1 MSQGFHIVTRYLPV
15 ALATALMAACGGGSG
30 GSSNDGKPTTGSMKL
45 SVTDAPIDSAEAVWV
60 QFRAVEF
67 KPEGGEP
74 VMQELRNT
82 SGALDPQELDLLAL
96 QDGRA
101 AVLVNNVV
109 LPAGRYEWIRL
120 LVDNQPNVRDSYI
133 LMKNGSECELRVPS
147 GDESGLKMNR
157 GFTLPAEGSVALTVD
172 FDLRKSIH
180 APPGQQGSGL
190 KCTQGYLMRP
200 VLRLV
205 QDSEVGA
212 IAGTVDLSRRSDPAC
227 TRMVYVFS
235 DGQNP
240 ANSTTPDDDDGI
252 GVESV
257 VAVKA
262 DEVTG
267 AYKATF
273 LTSGNYTVAYTCAV
287 DEPGADDSLDVPPFS
302 FGPDKQGATVQ
313 PNLVTTVNF
322 GPLPPAP

>member
-1 MSQGFHIVTRYLPV
+1 MTTFTIATKALVATAAV
-15 ALATALMAACGGGSG
+15 ALLAACGGGSD
-30 GSSNDGKPTTGSMKL
+30 DGDKAMTGTLKL
-45 SVTDAPIDSAEAVWV
+45 SVTDSPVDDAREVWV

-67 KPEGGEP
+67 KPEGGAP
-74 VMQELRNT
+74 VMQELRNS
-82 SGALDPQELDLLAL
+82 SGVLQPQRLDLLAL
-96 QDGRA
+96 QGGQA

-120 LVDNQPNVRDSYI
+120 LVDNQPSVRDSYI
-133 LMKNGSECELRVPS
+133 MMMDGSECELRIPS

-157 GFTLPAEGSVALTVD
+157 GFTLPADGSVALTVD

-180 APPGQQGSGL
+180 APPGQQGSGMN
-190 KCTQGYLMRP
+190 CTQGFLMRP

-212 IAGTVDLSRRSDPAC
+212 IAGTVDLSRRLDPAC
-227 TRMVYVFS
+227 ARMVYVFP
-235 DGQNP
+235 DGENP
-240 ANSTTPDDDDGI
+240 ANSTTPDDYDGL
-252 GVESV
+252 GVEPLV
-257 VAVKA
+257 MVQA

-273 LTSGNYTVAYTCAV
+273 LPRGNYTVAYTCAV
-287 DEPGADDSLDVPPFS
+287 DEPGVDDSLDVPAFS

-313 PNLVTTVNF
+313 PNLITTVNF

>member
-1 MSQGFHIVTRYLPV
+1 MTTFTITTKVLVVTAAA
-15 ALATALMAACGGGSG
+15 ALLAACGGGSG
-30 GSSNDGKPTTGSMKL
+30 GDGDKANTGTLKL
-45 SVTDAPIDSAEAVWV
+45 SVTDSPVDDAREVWV

-67 KPEGGEP
+67 KPEGGAP

-82 SGALDPQELDLLAL
+82 SGVLEPQRLDLLAL
-96 QDGRA
+96 QGGQA

-120 LVDNQPNVRDSYI
+120 LVDNQPSVRDSYI
-133 LMKNGSECELRVPS
+133 LMMDGSECELRVPS

-180 APPGQQGSGL
+180 APPGQQGSGMN
-190 KCTQGYLMRP
+190 CTQGYLMRP

-212 IAGTVDLSRRSDPAC
+212 IAGTVDLSRRLDPAC
-227 TRMVYVFS
+227 ARMVYIFS
-235 DGQNP
+235 DGANP
-240 ANSTTPDDDDGI
+240 ANSTTPDDYDGL
-252 GVESV
+252 GVEPLV
-257 VAVKA
+257 MVKA

-267 AYKATF
+267 AYRATF
-273 LTSGNYTVAYTCAV
+273 LPSGNYTVAYTCAV
-287 DEPGADDSLDVPPFS
+287 DEPGVDDSLDAPAFS

-313 PNLVTTVNF
+313 PNLITTVNF
-322 GPLPPAP
+322 GPLPTAP

>member
-1 MSQGFHIVTRYLPV
+1 MTTTTSRIARTLAVTAAA
-15 ALATALMAACGGGSG
+15 ALIAACGGSG
-30 GSSNDGKPTTGSMKL
+30 GDGDKTQTGRLKL
-45 SVTDAPIDSAEAVWV
+45 SVTDSPVDRAKEVWV

-67 KPEGGEP
+67 KPEGGAP
-74 VMQELRNT
+74 IMQELRNT
-82 SGALDPQELDLLAL
+82 SGVLEPQTLNLLAL
-96 QDGRA
+96 QGGQA
-101 AVLVNNVV
+101 AVLVNNAV

-133 LMKNGSECELRVPS
+133 LMNDGSECEMRVPS

-157 GFTLPAEGSVALTVD
+157 GFTLPADGSVALTVD

-190 KCTQGYLMRP
+190 ECTQGFLMRP

-212 IAGTVDLSRRSDPAC
+212 IAGTVDLSRRSTVDC
-227 TRMVYVFS
+227 SRMVYVFS
-235 DGQNP
+235 DGQNA
-240 ANSTTPDDDDGI
+240 ANSTTPDDFDGL
-252 GVESV
+252 GVEPV
-257 VAVKA
+257 VMVQA
-262 DEVTG
+262 DEVSG

-273 LTSGNYTVAYTCAV
+273 LPGGNYTVAYTCDV
-287 DEPGADDSLDVPPFS
+287 DEPGADDSLDTPAFA

-313 PNLVTTVNF
+313 PNLITTVNF
-322 GPLPPAP
+322 GPLPPPAP

>member
-1 MSQGFHIVTRYLPV
+1 MTTTTATTKAFVLT
-15 ALATALMAACGGGSG
+15 AATALLVACGGGG
-30 GSSNDGKPTTGSMKL
+30 GGDSDKSQTGTLKL
-45 SVTDAPIDSAEAVWV
+45 SITDSPVDDAREVWV

-133 LMKNGSECELRVPS
+133 LMKDGSECELRVPS

-190 KCTQGYLMRP
+190 NCTQGYLMRP

>member
-1 MSQGFHIVTRYLPV
+1 MTTTNATTKLLVVTAAA
-15 ALATALMAACGGGSG
+15 ALLAACGGGG
-30 GSSNDGKPTTGSMKL
+30 GDGDKANTGTLKL
-45 SVTDAPIDSAEAVWV
+45 SITDSPVDDAREVWV

-67 KPEGGEP
+67 KPEGGAP
-74 VMQELRNT
+74 VMQELRNS
-82 SGALDPQELDLLAL
+82 SGALEPQKLDLLAL
-96 QDGRA
+96 QGGQA
-101 AVLVNNVV
+101 AVLVNNSV

-120 LVDNQPNVRDSYI
+120 LVDNQTNVRDSYI
-133 LMKNGSECELRVPS
+133 MMMDGSECELRIPS

-190 KCTQGYLMRP
+190 NCTQGYLMRP

-212 IAGTVDLSRRSDPAC
+212 IAGTVDLSRRSAPAC

-235 DGQNP
+235 DGQNA
-240 ANSTTPDDDDGI
+240 ANSTTPDDFDGL
-252 GVESV
+252 GVEPV
-257 VAVKA
+257 VMVKA
-262 DEVTG
+262 DAVTG
-267 AYKATF
+267 AYRATF
-273 LTSGNYTVAYTCAV
+273 LPSGNYTVAYTCAV
-287 DEPGADDSLDVPPFS
+287 DEPGVDDSLDVPPFS
-302 FGPDKQGATVQ
+302 FDSDKQGATVQ
-313 PNLVTTVNF
+313 PNLITTVNF